1 MQINPSSGFTGVSP
15 TAPGTTA
22 AGSGSKPGVRIDP
35 PAGGEDSTFVPTPD
49 LARLL
54 EAVRDLPDVRAEA
67 VDAAKDAVA
76 SGELLTREAA
86 ADTAQAVVASQ
97 DLSD

>member
-22 AGSGSKPGVRIDP
+22 AGGGSKPGVRIDP
-35 PAGGEDSTFVPTPD
+35 PAGGEDNTFVPTPD

-54 EAVRDLPDVRAEA
+54 AAVRELPDVRAEA
-67 VDAAKDAVA
+67 VNAATDAVA
-76 SGELLTREAA
+76 SGELITREAA
-86 ADTAQAVVASQ
+86 ADTARAVIASQ
-97 DLSD
+97 DIGD